1 MSRRKGREI
10 ALQTLFQLDVVPT
23 NDQESTINMALSEQ
37 PEDEVTKDDLEFVR
51 NTVNGTRSNIA
62 AIDKLLAENSKG
74 WKVSRMASVDR
85 NIARM
90 AVYELRFAK
99 EVIDTGVIIN
109 EAVLLAKAYGTDD
122 SSRFIN
128 GLLGSISRKRK

>member
-90 AVYELRFAK
+90 AVYELHFAK

>member
-1 MSRRKGREI
+1 MSRRRGREI

-23 NDQESTINMALSEQ
+23 NDQESTMDMAISEQ
-37 PEDEVTKDDLEFVR
+37 PQGEVTDDDLDFAR
-51 NTVNGTRSNIA
+51 SMVNGTRSNIA

-74 WKVSRMASVDR
+74 WKVSRMANVDR

-90 AVYELRFAK
+90 AVYELKFA
-99 EVIDTGVIIN
+99 EEAIDTSIVIN

-128 GLLGSISRKRK
+128 GLLGSISRK